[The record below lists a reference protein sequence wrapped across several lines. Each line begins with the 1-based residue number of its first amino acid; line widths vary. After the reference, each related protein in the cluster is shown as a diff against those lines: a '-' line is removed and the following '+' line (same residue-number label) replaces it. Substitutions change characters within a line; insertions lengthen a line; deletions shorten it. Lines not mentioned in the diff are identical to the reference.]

1 MEGKT
6 RTNYKPRTKW
16 WNLKDKTLAFLKDKQ
31 IKEGKWKV
39 TENANYMLNDMVR
52 HIKRVAKDII
62 RKSKGNRQ
70 SDKESWWWKEY
81 LQTTIKAK
89 RISCKNLQN
98 YKNKEK
104 VKKYE
109 RAENEAKKALSEVNI
124 KHVTTSIS

>member
-62 RKSKGNRQ
+62 RNLKETDSQIRKVGGGRNISKQ
-70 SDKESWWWKEY
+70 QLKPKEY
-81 LQTTIKAK
+81 HVKI
-89 RISCKNLQN
+89 CKIIRT
-98 YKNKEK
+98 
-104 VKKYE
+104 KKKLRSMRE
-109 RAENEAKKALSEVNI
+109 RKTKQRRRLVR
-124 KHVTTSIS
+124 